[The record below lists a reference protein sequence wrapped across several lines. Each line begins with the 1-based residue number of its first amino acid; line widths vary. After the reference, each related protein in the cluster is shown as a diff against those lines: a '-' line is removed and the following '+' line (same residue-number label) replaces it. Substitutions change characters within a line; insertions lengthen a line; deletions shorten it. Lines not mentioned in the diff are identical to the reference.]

1 MRQMKIR
8 VKFFASHR
16 EIVGKAEE
24 ELQIA
29 GNAKV
34 KDIMDRLVSKHPKLG
49 GSIRRNSIYSLNQNI
64 VDEDATLRDGDV
76 LAIFPPVGGG

>member
-1 MRQMKIR
+1 MKIR
-8 VKFFASHR
+8 VKYFAAHR
-16 EIVGKAEE
+16 EAVGRAEE

-29 GNAKV
+29 GHARV
-34 KDIMDRLVSKHPKLG
+34 KDIMDQLVSMHPKLG

-64 VDEDATLRDGDV
+64 VDEDAKLRDGDV